1 MADCRVFS
9 ILIRLRTEVGGMA
22 RAYRHM
28 GLGSPK
34 QVIYFC
40 HQRLY
45 ELREHINALKD
56 EMEMWGAIDRHLAGD
71 IAHAEAIRISGTSQ
85 YELVQ
90 QLNRAQRDQVA
101 LELLMHSYQ
110 PCPACRGA
118 GEIRFQIDQDSSE
131 TKSCVDCNGTGQTS
145 LTSR

>member
-1 MADCRVFS
+1 
-9 ILIRLRTEVGGMA
+9 MA

-45 ELREHINALKD
+45 ELRERINALED
-56 EMEMWGAIDRHLAGD
+56 EMEMWEAIDRHLAGD
-71 IAHAEAIRISGTSQ
+71 IAHAEAIRISETSQ

-90 QLNRAQRDQVA
+90 QLNRARRDQAA
-101 LELLMHSYQ
+101 LALLIHSYR
-110 PCPACRGA
+110 PCPACRGI
-118 GEIRFQIDQDSSE
+118 GEICFQIDQDSSE
-131 TKSCVDCNGTGQTS
+131 TKSCVDCNGTGQMSPTP
-145 LTSR
+145 R